1 MTLAVFEAEVF
12 RFLEIFSVTCGS
24 LFINFVMKRTKANM
38 SQINLPPPEAFEIP
52 EHRKP
57 ASSDKPGKTYSIPQT
72 DFGIIPSLHFL
83 H

>member
-1 MTLAVFEAEVF
+1 
-12 RFLEIFSVTCGS
+12 
-24 LFINFVMKRTKANM
+24 MKRTKANM